1 MITWFRNKLVKWLRL
16 PVSIS
21 LVQIAPPKIESMG
34 LDNWMRISRMFVDIP
49 GLWDLWNNE
58 KECKVSELC
67 NLSYEEKHDRRRIE
81 LIAEIR
87 LMQKYLRF
95 NEVAIPE
102 INRISLE
109 MSRKEA

>member
-1 MITWFRNKLVKWLRL
+1 MSWLRGKLVKWLRL
-16 PVSIS
+16 PVSIK
-21 LVQIAPPKIESMG
+21 LVQIAPAMVEQLG
-34 LDNWMRISRMFVDIP
+34 LDHWMKISRMFVDIP

-67 NLSYEEKHDRRRIE
+67 NLTFEEKHDRRRIE

-102 INRISLE
+102 INKISLE